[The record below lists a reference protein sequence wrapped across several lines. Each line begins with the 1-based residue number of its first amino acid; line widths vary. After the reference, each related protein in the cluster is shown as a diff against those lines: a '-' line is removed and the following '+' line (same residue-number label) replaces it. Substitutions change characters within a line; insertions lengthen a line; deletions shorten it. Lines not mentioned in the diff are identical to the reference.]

1 MDFCMRQFT
10 AVLQDRKHGPYR
22 TQRLSAS
29 TPMEL
34 MLHLLERKQS
44 VVDVR
49 DDRQL
54 PPLARKRIKPLDK
67 VLFFEQLES
76 SSSLGLDSARAME
89 IAHVTTEAKSVGFLP
104 WSKSDS
110 PLKQI
115 TGDLFQRLQ
124 RGQSL
129 GESCSHYPNLFDS
142 VAMGLVDA
150 GEHSGSLAETFASV
164 RQLATRDEKVRDRLI
179 SISIYPLIVL
189 AIAAVVVYQ
198 LATGPLPQLGKV
210 LEYFKGELP
219 WQSKLTIE
227 LGKFIGA
234 YPIFYLLTIAAL
246 IYLLVRLPALVR
258 ATPAVH
264 QWVLKIPLVGNLILV
279 SIRANFVQT
288 LATLKKSKVD
298 SLKCLLL
305 LQGISWCYPYRA
317 AITRGYRRVAN
328 GDAFAVALG
337 EEADILGL
345 RTIEYLRVLEETGAD
360 VAMLERFAFVMNRDL
375 DNAIGRA
382 ETIAKPL
389 IILFLAG
396 LIGVIASAV
405 YGPLIELYN
414 RL

>member
-1 MDFCMRQFT
+1 MRQFT

-29 TPMEL
+29 SPMEL
-34 MLHLLERKQS
+34 MLHLLERKQA

-54 PPLARKRIKPLDK
+54 PPLTRKRIKPLDK

-76 SSSLGLDSARAME
+76 STGLGLDSARAME
-89 IAHVTTEAKSVGFLP
+89 IAHVTTETKSSVGFLP
-104 WSKSDS
+104 WFTADN
-110 PLKQI
+110 PLKEI
-115 TGDLFQRLQ
+115 TADLFRRLQ
-124 RGQSL
+124 QGQSL
-129 GESCSHYPNLFDS
+129 GDSASNYPNLFDA

-164 RQLATRDEKVRDRLI
+164 RQLATRDERVRDKLI
-179 SISIYPLIVL
+179 SISIYPVIVL

-227 LGKFIGA
+227 VGKFIGA
-234 YPIFYLLTIAAL
+234 YPIFYLLAIAAL
-246 IYLLVRLPALVR
+246 IYLLVRLPAFVR
-258 ATPAVH
+258 ATPSIH
-264 QWVLKIPLVGNLILV
+264 QGVLKIPFVGNLILV

-298 SLKCLLL
+298 SLKCLVL

-317 AITRGYRRVAN
+317 AITRGYRRMAN
-328 GDAFAVALG
+328 GEGLAAALAD
-337 EEADILGL
+337 EADILGV

-360 VAMLERFAFVMNRDL
+360 VEMLERLALVMNRDL

-389 IILFLAG
+389 IVLFLAG